1 MASEKRW
8 RSVHPPDIALALL
21 RPGRIIAIDKVFLFA
36 SMVDSNLP
44 DAGLRSR
51 MIDTDI
57 DALRKLNEKIRVD
70 PRTDQT
76 TLPLA
81 DSLTLVRKL

>member
-1 MASEKRW
+1 
-8 RSVHPPDIALALL
+8 
-21 RPGRIIAIDKVFLFA
+21 
-36 SMVDSNLP
+36 
-44 DAGLRSR
+44 

-57 DALRKLNEKIRVD
+57 DAMRKLNEKIRVD

-76 TLPLA
+76 MLPLA